1 MWKSITDAW
10 NYLSLIDLAAIVI
23 ILVFV
28 YKKGWSWVSAKI
40 GSAFAVGS
48 TAVARLEA
56 LEVAVFGVKQPTPA
70 QKAAVPT
77 PTNPSTVG

>member
-1 MWKSITDAW
+1 MWKSIVDAW

-23 ILVFV
+23 VLVFV

-48 TAVARLEA
+48 SAVARLEA
-56 LEVAVFGVKQPTPA
+56 LEVAVFGTKQPIAPA
-70 QKAAVPT
+70 QT
-77 PTNPSTVG
+77 PNVNLHPGTVG